1 MLCILFHFS
10 LREMKKNTCIV
21 WNSSVTPYYKE
32 EEKKKNK
39 EEEKSS
45 QNETN
50 DCENGLF
57 FNSHH
62 PMMSLNTVGLE
73 HKLFY
78 QKVMNTSNLS
88 QEPQKMIELKYG
100 AYNQQGN
107 LELVEMYC
115 PNPLCRRMQ
124 YFEGTHVCKFCKSS
138 QIMGENM
145 ETGGNTTYIDSE
157 DIGFSEGVKTSEKRF
172 YLEMF
177 PEFGFKTDELAV
189 IPDSEIDKVE
199 FEDGEQIGDKQSG
212 HEILNP
218 LTEQLIDDGWAKFAK
233 RNYVINRTMEQVKWD
248 EKTRFGNMLAGWAGK
263 MPVAF
268 RGIYNKMSELGA
280 KFHNQKV
287 AAEGGYKVWIDKKT
301 GLWTDTYKTKKGLG
315 RKEVKKNVFYPDRDF
330 PKLFHIKAGVD
341 LFNPV
346 SELEYTDEELQQMS
360 NQIDCGTAF
369 HMEYYEIE
377 CKDSCTWEHKHN
389 FAKGAK
395 FEIGNLLSEKYLAE
409 REKAKHNVETLHERT
424 RKGSILDDAKY
435 SDKCRGHCQESEKLK
450 WITIFVNKHA
460 DKIGKTVEDFD
471 LESMS
476 KSEASRTMWALNEKS
491 RKRINDKNGDRFDTS
506 LVVKGLHELVKICG
520 KGVTRV
526 VKEEKETLYSKDDEV
541 SGYWLSRK
549 EDLIWKEG
557 KRRPFRK
564 WVTIPS
570 AEYRK
575 QASGEWIYMVRHPI
589 HGWMIF
595 QDYRQEIH
603 NELKSCDRPFCATHN
618 MKND

>member
-1 MLCILFHFS
+1 
-10 LREMKKNTCIV
+10 
-21 WNSSVTPYYKE
+21 
-32 EEKKKNK
+32 
-39 EEEKSS
+39 
-45 QNETN
+45 
-50 DCENGLF
+50 
-57 FNSHH
+57 
-62 PMMSLNTVGLE
+62 
-73 HKLFY
+73 
-78 QKVMNTSNLS
+78 
-88 QEPQKMIELKYG
+88 
-100 AYNQQGN
+100 
-107 LELVEMYC
+107 
-115 PNPLCRRMQ
+115 
-124 YFEGTHVCKFCKSS
+124 
-138 QIMGENM
+138 MGENM

-199 FEDGEQIGDKQSG
+199 FEDGEQIGDKQTG

-218 LTEQLIDDGWAKFAK
+218 LTESLIDDGWAKFAK
-233 RNYVINRTMEQVKWD
+233 RNYVINKTMEQVEWD
-248 EKTRFGNMLAGWAGK
+248 YKTRFGNMLAGWAGR

-268 RGIYNKMSELGA
+268 KGIYNKMSEIGA
-280 KFHNQKV
+280 KFHNQQV
-287 AAEGGYKVWIDKKT
+287 NAEGGYRVWIDKQT
-301 GLWTDTYKTKKGLG
+301 GLWTDTRKTAKGLV

-346 SELEYTDEELQQMS
+346 SEWEYTDEELQQMS

-377 CKDSCTWEHKHN
+377 CKDGCTWEHKHN

-395 FEIGNLLSEKYLAE
+395 FVISETLLSGKYMTE

-435 SDKCRGHCQESEKLK
+435 SDKCRGNCQESEKLK

-471 LESMS
+471 LASMS

-491 RKRINDKNGDRFDTS
+491 RKKICDKQGDRFDTS

-526 VKEEKETLYSKDDEV
+526 VKEVKETLYAKDEEHN
-541 SGYWLSRK
+541 GYWLSK
-549 EDLIWKEG
+549 KKDLIWKEG
-557 KRRPFRK
+557 KRKPFRK
-564 WVTIPS
+564 WVAIPS
-570 AEYRK
+570 GEYRK
-575 QASGEWIYMVRHPI
+575 QASGEWIYMVKHPI
-589 HGWMIF
+589 HGWMTF
-595 QDYRQEIH
+595 ESYRQEIH
-603 NELKSCDRPFCATHN
+603 NELESCDRPLCTQHN
-618 MKND
+618 MRD

>member
-1 MLCILFHFS
+1 
-10 LREMKKNTCIV
+10 MKKNTCIV

-50 DCENGLF
+50 DSENGLF
-57 FNSHH
+57 FNSHNR
-62 PMMSLNTVGLE
+62 MMSLNTAGLE

-78 QKVMNTSNLS
+78 KKVMNTSNLS
-88 QEPQKMIELKYG
+88 QEPQKMIELKHG

-268 RGIYNKMSELGA
+268 RGIYNKMSEIGA

-301 GLWTDTYKTKKGLG
+301 GLWTDTYKTKKGFG

-330 PKLFHIKAGVD
+330 PKLFHIRAGVD

-346 SELEYTDEELQQMS
+346 SEWEYTDEELQQMS

-377 CKDSCTWEHKHN
+377 CRDGCTWEHKHN
-389 FAKGAK
+389 FAKGVK
-395 FEIGNLLSEKYLAE
+395 FEISETLLSGKYMTE
-409 REKAKHNVETLHERT
+409 RENAKHNVETLHERT

-435 SDKCRGHCQESEKLK
+435 SDKCRGNCQESEKLK

-471 LESMS
+471 LEIMS

-491 RKRINDKNGDRFDTS
+491 RKKINDKNGDRFDTS

-526 VKEEKETLYSKDDEV
+526 VKEEKETLYSRDEEDN
-541 SGYWLSRK
+541 GYWLSK
-549 EDLIWKEG
+549 KKDLIWKEG
-557 KRRPFRK
+557 KRKPFRK
-564 WVTIPS
+564 WVAIPS
-570 AEYRK
+570 GEYRK
-575 QASGEWIYMVRHPI
+575 QASGEWIYMVKHPI
-589 HGWMIF
+589 HGWMTF

-603 NELKSCDRPFCATHN
+603 NELESCDSPFCAKHN
-618 MKND
+618 MKDD

>member
-1 MLCILFHFS
+1 MA
-10 LREMKKNTCIV
+10 LRNAITCS
-21 WNSSVTPYYKE
+21 NKTLDTTGYKE

-62 PMMSLNTVGLE
+62 RMMSLNTAGLE

-78 QKVMNTSNLS
+78 KKVMNTSNLS
-88 QEPQKMIELKYG
+88 QEPQKMIEHKHG
-100 AYNQQGN
+100 VYNSENRQY
-107 LELVEMYC
+107 ELLEMYC

-124 YFEGTHVCKFCKSS
+124 YFEGTHVCKFCKGS

-218 LTEQLIDDGWAKFAK
+218 LTELLIDDGWAKFAK

-248 EKTRFGNMLAGWAGK
+248 EKTRFGNMLAGWAGR

-280 KFHNQKV
+280 KIHNQKV

-346 SELEYTDEELQQMS
+346 SEWEYTDEELQQMS

-471 LESMS
+471 LASMS

-564 WVTIPS
+564 WVTTPS
-570 AEYRK
+570 TEYRK
-575 QASGEWIYMVRHPI
+575 QASGEWIYMARHPI